1 MLAGLLLLCG
11 KEEIVKVAGC
21 LGAACLQD
29 GEWESERNRGYW
41 HVTGSSS
48 REVQVGKLS
57 ARAVKKS
64 VTFGYRQKDLGHDS
78 ASWSEDLQLSCMR
91 TNVGP

>member
-1 MLAGLLLLCG
+1 LLCG

-29 GEWESERNRGYW
+29 GEMGERTNSRLLG

-48 REVQVGKLS
+48 REVPVGKLS

-64 VTFGYRQKDLGHDS
+64 ITFGYRQKDFGHDS
-78 ASWSEDLQLSCMR
+78 ASRSEDLQLSCMR